1 MGFKYQVHPFIL
13 GIINLNTYLTRIMS
27 NLELSQID
35 SFPQEL
41 LDISIERL
49 YTLFPGPT
57 LLHLQGKRP
66 EPVFVSILLHGNE
79 STGFHV
85 IQELLMKYQH
95 LDLPR
100 SVSILFGNTQAARY
114 GKRILTGQYDFNRV
128 WPGTAESNTIEAT
141 VMQDVVSEMR
151 RRNVFASIDIHNN
164 TGLNPHYACINKL
177 ENSFFQLATLFGP
190 TVVYFLT
197 PKGVQSMAF
206 SKLCPA
212 VTLECGKPGLLGGID
227 HALDFIEKVIHM
239 QFISNEPISPQDI
252 KLFHTVARVQVPEDI
267 TFSFTNQ
274 NANILF
280 KKELYT
286 MNFSEIPADTCFG
299 IVHSNNSARLFAF
312 NDNDEE
318 LGEELFYINN
328 QKIKLTKPMMP
339 AMLTLDEAV
348 IRQDCLCYLMERLP
362 YPVTSYVS

>member
-1 MGFKYQVHPFIL
+1 MG
-13 GIINLNTYLTRIMS
+13 
-27 NLELSQID
+27 NLELNQID

-41 LDISIERL
+41 LEISIERL

-66 EPVFVSILLHGNE
+66 EPVFISVLLHGNE
-79 STGFHV
+79 STGLHV
-85 IQELLMKYQH
+85 IQGLLKKYQH
-95 LDLPR
+95 SVLPR
-100 SVSILFGNTQAARY
+100 SISILLANTQAARY
-114 GKRILTGQYDFNRV
+114 GKRTLDGQSDYNRV
-128 WPGTAESNTIEAT
+128 WPGTAEPNVQEAI
-141 VMQDVVSEMR
+141 VMQKVVNEME

-177 ENSFFQLATLFGP
+177 ENHFLQLAVLFGP

-212 VTLECGKPGLLGGID
+212 VTLECGKPNFASGTD
-227 HALDFIEKVIHM
+227 HALDYISAVLHM
-239 QFISNEPISPQDI
+239 ESISNDPILPQYI
-252 KLFHTVARVQVPEDI
+252 KLFHTVARIQVPEDV
-267 TFSFTNQ
+267 TFSFTDQ

-280 KKELYT
+280 KRELYK

-299 IVHSNNSARLFAF
+299 IVHSNNDARLFAF

-318 LGEELFYINN
+318 LGEKLFYINN
-328 QKIKLTKPMMP
+328 QQIKLKKPMMP
-339 AMLTLDEAV
+339 AMLTLDEAI

-362 YPVTSYVS
+362 YPEIPYAN

>member
-1 MGFKYQVHPFIL
+1 MGFRNQVHLFIL
-13 GIINLNTYLTRIMS
+13 GAINLSAFLIRKMS
-27 NLELSQID
+27 NLKLSQID

-41 LDISIERL
+41 LDINIERL
-49 YTLFPGPT
+49 YTLFPEPT
-57 LLHLQGKRP
+57 LLHLQGKRS
-66 EPVFVSILLHGNE
+66 EPVFISILLHGNE

-85 IQELLMKYQH
+85 IQKLLMKYQH
-95 LDLPR
+95 LELPR
-100 SVSILFGNTQAARY
+100 SITILFGNTQAARY
-114 GKRILTGQYDFNRV
+114 GKRILSGQSDYNRV
-128 WPGTAESNTIEAT
+128 WPGTTETNTIEAK
-141 VMQDVVSEMR
+141 VMQEVVSEMK
-151 RRNVFASIDIHNN
+151 RRNVFASIDVHNN
-164 TGLNPHYACINKL
+164 SGLNPHYACINKL
-177 ENSFFQLATLFGP
+177 DNSFFQLATLFGP
-190 TVVYFLT
+190 IVVYFLT

-206 SKLCPA
+206 SKFCPA

-227 HALDFIEKVIHM
+227 HALDYIEKVINM

-299 IVHSNNSARLFAF
+299 TVRSNNKARLFAY

-328 QKIKLTKPMMP
+328 QKIKLVKSMMP

-362 YPVTSYVS
+362 YPAAPQVS